1 MGNPAGV
8 KRDFEALE
16 KRRMQAI
23 CLLEKNDLNQSEVAR
38 RLHVCRQTVSRWA
51 DEFKAGGKPAL
62 KKAGRA
68 GRKPQLSQAERA
80 RLEELL
86 VKGPERLGYETPL
99 WTCARVAHLIQTS
112 SESSITGAT
121 SGNCL
126 WIWAGAVSGPRDGRA
141 SARKTRSGAGDACA
155 GLPLKKSP
163 PARAHDHLHRRK
175 RSKPAAA
182 SLPDL
187 VASRRH
193 TRSAVQFQ
201 LEDVVGRGRDHLL
214 QLLFPALSRH
224 GEEPAGDRFP
234 GSSAAAHLRTAA
246 DRVGPAGR
254 SSERHGTRL
263 HLRTG

>member
-23 CLLEKNDLNQSEVAR
+23 GLLQKNDLNQSEVAR

-68 GRKPQLSQAERA
+68 GRKEDEIR
-80 RLEELL
+80 RW
-86 VKGPERLGYETPL
+86 R
-99 WTCARVAHLIQTS
+99 RVRWPAI
-112 SESSITGAT
+112 
-121 SGNCL
+121 
-126 WIWAGAVSGPRDGRA
+126 
-141 SARKTRSGAGDACA
+141 
-155 GLPLKKSP
+155 KKSP

-182 SLPDL
+182 SLPHL

-201 LEDVVGRGRDHLL
+201 LEVVVGRGRDHLL

-234 GSSAAAHLRTAA
+234 RSSAAAHLRTAA
-246 DRVGPAGR
+246 DR
-254 SSERHGTRL
+254 
-263 HLRTG
+263 

>member
-1 MGNPAGV
+1 M
-8 KRDFEALE
+8 
-16 KRRMQAI
+16 
-23 CLLEKNDLNQSEVAR
+23 
-38 RLHVCRQTVSRWA
+38 
-51 DEFKAGGKPAL
+51 
-62 KKAGRA
+62 
-68 GRKPQLSQAERA
+68 
-80 RLEELL
+80 
-86 VKGPERLGYETPL
+86 
-99 WTCARVAHLIQTS
+99 
-112 SESSITGAT
+112 

-234 GSSAAAHLRTAA
+234 RSSAAAISGPLLIVWDRLAAHRSGMVRDFISGRGDRLWVESLPSYAPELNPVEHIWSYWKQHQLPNVCPKNYWELGEAACKTLQRMRT
-246 DRVGPAGR
+246 R
-254 SSERHGTRL
+254 SRLITAFWQQSEL
-263 HLRTG
+263 SF